1 MSTVVMPMPAT
12 LLDAIRREF
21 AQMPGMRLTRAQMR
35 RLWQLDLEASES
47 VVLALVSEGFL
58 QEDSEGR
65 VYRSRGAATP
75 PSPPS

>member
-21 AQMPGMRLTRAQMR
+21 AQMPGMRLTRSQMR
-35 RLWQLDLEASES
+35 RLWQLDLEACES

-58 QEDSEGR
+58 REDLEGR
-65 VYRSRGAATP
+65 LYWSRGVAIAPP
-75 PSPPS
+75 PS